1 MIEIR
6 RLNKSYKNNVIFNE
20 CTISFESN
28 KINFLMGANG
38 QGKTTLFK
46 CLLNLDNYSGEILF
60 DDYKFKDIIDN
71 IFAIYDDS
79 PLYLNLTGLQN
90 ISIFLE
96 RKVSKNEYEAFQ
108 NILSNRILERKVREY
123 SYGQKK
129 ILSIIIAFLKAPKY
143 LIIDEI
149 SNGLDFETMIWLK
162 DNLKLLSKNTTII
175 ATGHQFEFYN
185 NIIDNL
191 YIINDKKIVQVDKKF
206 KDKGLSSVYEQ
217 FISKH

>member
-1 MIEIR
+1 MIEVR

-60 DDYKFKDIIDN
+60 DDYKFKDIINN

-96 RKVSKNEYEAFQ
+96 RKVSKHEYEAFQ
-108 NILSNRILERKVREY
+108 NILSNRILERKVKEY

-129 ILSIIIAFLKAPKY
+129 ILSIIIAFLKSPKY

-217 FISKH
+217 FITKH

>member
-60 DDYKFKDIIDN
+60 DDYKFKDIINN

-96 RKVSKNEYEAFQ
+96 RKVSKHEYEAFQ
-108 NILSNRILERKVREY
+108 NILSNRILERKVKEY

-191 YIINDKKIVQVDKKF
+191 YIINDKKIVKVDKKF

>member
-1 MIEIR
+1 MIEVR

-60 DDYKFKDIIDN
+60 DDYKFKDIINN

-96 RKVSKNEYEAFQ
+96 RKVSKHEYEAFQ
-108 NILSNRILERKVREY
+108 NILSNRILERKVKEY

-129 ILSIIIAFLKAPKY
+129 ILSIIIAFLKSPKY

-162 DNLKLLSKNTTII
+162 NNLKLLSKNTTII

-217 FISKH
+217 FITKH

>member
-60 DDYKFKDIIDN
+60 DDYKFKDIINN

-96 RKVSKNEYEAFQ
+96 RKVSKHEYEAFQ

>member
-46 CLLNLDNYSGEILF
+46 CLLNLDNYSGEIRF
-60 DDYKFKDIIDN
+60 DDYKFKDIINN
-71 IFAIYDDS
+71 IFAVYDDS

-96 RKVSKNEYEAFQ
+96 RKVSKHEYEAFQ
-108 NILSNRILERKVREY
+108 NILSNRVLERKVKEY

-129 ILSIIIAFLKAPKY
+129 ILSIIIAFLKDPKY

-191 YIINDKKIVQVDKKF
+191 YIINDKKIVQVGKKF
-206 KDKGLSSVYEQ
+206 KDKGLLSVYER

>member
-60 DDYKFKDIIDN
+60 DDYKFKDIINN

-96 RKVSKNEYEAFQ
+96 RKVSKHEYEAFQ
-108 NILSNRILERKVREY
+108 NILSNRILERKVKEY

-129 ILSIIIAFLKAPKY
+129 Y
-143 LIIDEI
+143 
-149 SNGLDFETMIWLK
+149 
-162 DNLKLLSKNTTII
+162 
-175 ATGHQFEFYN
+175 
-185 NIIDNL
+185 
-191 YIINDKKIVQVDKKF
+191 
-206 KDKGLSSVYEQ
+206 
-217 FISKH
+217 

>member
-60 DDYKFKDIIDN
+60 DDYKFKDIINN

-96 RKVSKNEYEAFQ
+96 RKVSKHEYEAFQ
-108 NILSNRILERKVREY
+108 NILSNRILERKVKEY

-217 FISKH
+217 FISKY

>member
-20 CTISFESN
+20 CTISFEIN

-60 DDYKFKDIIDN
+60 DDYKFKDIINN

-96 RKVSKNEYEAFQ
+96 RKVSKHEYEAFQ
-108 NILSNRILERKVREY
+108 NILSNRILERKVKEY

>member
-60 DDYKFKDIIDN
+60 DDYKFKDIINN

-96 RKVSKNEYEAFQ
+96 RKVSKHEYEAFQ
-108 NILSNRILERKVREY
+108 NILSNRILERKVKEY

-162 DNLKLLSKNTTII
+162 DKLKLLSKNTTII